1 MVNITN
7 IISKDFQLSKIA
19 AERIKFLL
27 INEKGSFFRISVLGG
42 GCSGFQYNFSFEVNP
57 NKDDLIFKD
66 HGVTFLIDNISLDF
80 IKGSTLDFV
89 SELSG
94 SFFNIINPNAT
105 ANCGC
110 GTSFSI

>member
-1 MVNITN
+1 MVNVTN
-7 IISKDFQLSKIA
+7 IISNDFKLSKIA
-19 AERIKFLL
+19 SNRIKFLL
-27 INEKGSFFRISVLGG
+27 IDEEDSFFRISVLGG
-42 GCSGFQYNFSFEVNP
+42 GCSGFQYNFSFDSNP

-66 HGVTFLIDNISLDF
+66 HGVTFLIDKVSLDF
-80 IKGSTLDFV
+80 IKGSTLDYV

>member
-7 IISKDFQLSKIA
+7 IISNDFKLSKIA

-27 INEKGSFFRISVLGG
+27 IDEVGSFFRISVLGG
-42 GCSGFQYNFSFEVNP
+42 GCSGFQYNFSFEANP

-66 HGVTFLIDNISLDF
+66 HGVTFIIDNISLDF

>member
-1 MVNITN
+1 MDNVKG
-7 IISKDFQLSKIA
+7 IISKDFKLSKTA
-19 AERIKFLL
+19 SERIKLLL
-27 INEKGSFFRISVLGG
+27 IDEEGSYFRISVLGG
-42 GCSGFQYNFSFEVNP
+42 GCSGFQYDFSFEESP

-66 HGVTFLIDNISLDF
+66 HGVTFLIDNVSLDF

>member
-7 IISKDFQLSKIA
+7 IISNDFKLSKIA

-27 INEKGSFFRISVLGG
+27 IDEEGSFFRISVLGG
-42 GCSGFQYNFSFEVNP
+42 GCSGFQYNFSFEANL

-66 HGVTFLIDNISLDF
+66 HGVTFIIDNVSLDF